1 MAPVEGFGGMAAFI
15 PSEHFELIKKCYF
28 FLVVQITKL
37 KIFGFKSFAQ
47 RTEINFPTKGL
58 TAVVGPNGCG
68 KSNIT
73 DAIRWVLGE
82 QKAASLRMS
91 KMQDVIFSGTEERA
105 AMSLAEVSIV
115 IDNSDGSLNSEYSE
129 VIVTRRVHRD
139 GSGEYLINNQ
149 ECRLRDVHALLFDSG
164 LGSSTY
170 SQMNADMI
178 KSVLSDK
185 ADDRRVLFEEAAG
198 VSKYKQQ
205 RKETRRQLER
215 VQMDM
220 ERVED
225 NLRSVRRSVRL
236 YETQAEKVN
245 EYKRLNNR
253 LRELDLSVSLDKYED
268 YKDGLATLDS
278 TSKRMNHEVESAKTK
293 ATELQAKIEE
303 KRLAISE
310 DENAFRDLERQVQAA
325 TIALN
330 DINNNIGRTRDS
342 ISSLEA
348 ASEKAQ
354 DEINRSEAKLNEIS
368 EEKARLEEEN
378 QVLQSDN
385 DVEEMNALLERE
397 QETLQVMRDKVD
409 DLRNRSRELANER
422 VQANN
427 RANSLRG
434 RFERLDA
441 ESQMLQGNVEK
452 WTNEIEGLKKQK
464 EEAEASVN
472 EIQNQVDEVNREI
485 EGLEEQKSIRE
496 ERLESMR
503 ADLADAGQK
512 LQGLKNEEAR
522 LQSRIDV
529 LQSVADEGTDATR
542 WLNENKAD
550 LIGGILS
557 ERIEAAPEY
566 AAHVESA
573 LGEILDAAIVGADG
587 SVSDIVASA
596 KNENVGKAVLALVQN
611 PAPAYDKPVDRPE
624 VVGTLSGFVKC
635 EDEKLAAWLS
645 GILSRYFIVNSLEA
659 AIALAREFHGEN
671 LNFVAPEAIVRS
683 NGLVSFG
690 AATSGAL
697 SRKNEIAEAKS
708 LLEGVSAEISQKE
721 QDFERLQ
728 EQVDEE
734 SQMLQ
739 SLVDDISGKKDSLRG
754 SDMAVSIHRNN
765 VTAYERRIQQL
776 QTDCST
782 AMGRISAAAETKNAD
797 AELAEAE
804 KCVENVENQ
813 YQTVSDQLTEH
824 ETMLREKEED
834 VRELERSTQDKNS
847 RLAQNENR
855 LRAIAD
861 QIEFLESTIRA
872 RREDIEK
879 NTVNIAKLE
888 EDSTKLADQAQEKD
902 AVLRELEQARDIARE
917 RYDVVSGDLGAWQ
930 DESNR
935 LRDEMIDRMKEL
947 NDVGRR
953 QESLQNNVDRLRER
967 ISNDWSV
974 DVDNPEGVE
983 RVEYSQPD
991 ADREIR
997 ELRGK
1002 IKELGPINVNV
1013 MDDYEGEKKRLE
1025 EVEKQFD
1032 DLDRARASLDRT
1044 ITKLDDI
1051 ARQRYLDTF
1060 ARIQKNFQ
1068 FVFSKLFLNGETKM
1082 SLVEKLDEMGKP
1094 MDILDADIEINV
1106 RPTGKKMRGIKA
1118 LSGGEH
1124 ALTATALLFA
1134 IYMEKPSP
1142 YCVLDEVDGPL
1153 DDANVGRFMALLRE
1167 FSKQTLFIVVT
1178 HNKRTMAE
1186 ADMLYG
1192 VTQEIKGISR
1202 IASVQLADATKFAI

>member
-1 MAPVEGFGGMAAFI
+1 M
-15 PSEHFELIKKCYF
+15 
-28 FLVVQITKL
+28 QITKL

-115 IDNSDGSLNSEYSE
+115 IDNSDGTLNSEYSE

-178 KSVLSDK
+178 KAVLSDK

-225 NLRSVRRSVRL
+225 NLRSVRRSVKL

-245 EYKRLNNR
+245 EFKRLSKR
-253 LRELDLSVSLDKYED
+253 LRELDLSVSIDKFDDMKE
-268 YKDGLATLDS
+268 GLTTLD
-278 TSKRMNHEVESAKTK
+278 TATRRLNHDVENSKTNATVLQTK
-293 ATELQAKIEE
+293 IDE
-303 KRLAISE
+303 KKLLIAE
-310 DENAFRDLERQVQAA
+310 DENAYRELEREVQKA
-325 TIALN
+325 TIELN
-330 DINNNIGRTRDS
+330 DLNNSMGRLRDV
-342 ISSLEA
+342 ISNLEA
-348 ASEKAQ
+348 ANEKAQ
-354 DEINRSEAKLNEIS
+354 EEINRNQGKVQELLQER
-368 EEKARLEEEN
+368 ERLEEEN
-378 QVLQSDN
+378 AVLSSDN
-385 DVEEMNALLERE
+385 DVDEMNALLERE
-397 QETLQVMRDKVD
+397 REILQVMRDKLD
-409 DLRNRSRELANER
+409 DLRSRSRELSNER
-422 VQANN
+422 LQATN
-427 RANSLRG
+427 RANSLKS

-441 ESQMLQGNVEK
+441 ESTLLQANLEK
-452 WTNEIEGLKKQK
+452 WQNEMDSVRGQK
-464 EEAEASVN
+464 ESAQTTLD
-472 EIQNQVDEVNREI
+472 EINA
-485 EGLEEQKSIRE
+485 GLESADSDLERLTEQRATRE
-496 ERLESMR
+496 ERLDGER
-503 ADLADAGQK
+503 AELLDAQK
-512 LQGLKNEEAR
+512 KFQDLKNEEAR

-529 LQSVADEGTDATR
+529 LESVANEGTDASR
-542 WLNENKAD
+542 WLMEHKAN
-550 LIGGILS
+550 LVGGLLS
-557 ERIEAAPEY
+557 ESIEAAPEY
-566 AAHVESA
+566 AAQVEAA
-573 LGEILDAAIVGADG
+573 LGDLMDAVVVSSDDAAIEAIESMKG
-587 SVSDIVASA
+587 
-596 KNENVGKAVLALVQN
+596 ENVGKAILALVGE
-611 PAPAYDKPVDRPE
+611 ASTAYAGS
-624 VVGTLSGFVKC
+624 VVGDGVVGCLNDYVKA
-635 EDEKLAAWLS
+635 EGAVSEWLKA
-645 GILSRYFIVNSLEA
+645 ILSRYYLVDSLTTA
-659 AIALAREFHGEN
+659 VRLARAMRGDD
-671 LNFVAPEAIVRS
+671 LCFVAPEAIVRTS
-683 NGLVSFG
+683 GLVSSG
-690 AATSGAL
+690 TATSGTL
-697 SRKNEIAEAKS
+697 SRKNEIAEANG
-708 LLEGVSAEISQKE
+708 LLEGVVAEAAQAEEEIS
-721 QDFERLQ
+721 R
-728 EQVDEE
+728 
-734 SQMLQ
+734 LQ
-739 SLVDDISGKKDSLRG
+739 SLVDEDAQMLSSIDDEIREKQDMKRG
-754 SDMAVSIHRNN
+754 ASAGIAIQNN
-765 VTAYERRIQQL
+765 TIAGCDRRLAQL
-776 QTDCST
+776 QTEIQN
-782 AMGRISAAAETKNAD
+782 AENKIRAAQESKN
-797 AELAEAE
+797 
-804 KCVENVENQ
+804 
-813 YQTVSDQLTEH
+813 SDQELNDALATLERTED
-824 ETMLREKEED
+824 EYARVNDELSEQDTMFREKEEE
-834 VRELERSTQDKNS
+834 VRELERSAQDKNAKLTQNTN
-847 RLAQNENR
+847 RLAS
-855 LRAIAD
+855 IAEQVD
-861 QIEFLESTIRA
+861 FLENSIRS
-872 RREDIEK
+872 RGEEIEK
-879 NTVNIAKLE
+879 NRANIDKNE
-888 EDSTKLADQAQEKD
+888 EDARGVADQVQSKD
-902 AVLRELEQARDIARE
+902 SALRELENQRDLARE
-917 RYDVVSGDLGAWQ
+917 KYELVSGDLEEWRS
-930 DESNR
+930 EVNR
-935 LRDEMIDRMKEL
+935 LRDDMIEKMKEL

-953 QESLQNNVDRLRER
+953 QEALQANIDRLTER
-967 ISNDWSV
+967 ITNEYSV
-974 DVDNPEGVE
+974 DLSNPEDVE
-983 RVEYSQPD
+983 RVEYSQPE

-1013 MDDYEGEKKRLE
+1013 MEDYEDEKKRLL
-1025 EVEKQFD
+1025 EVEAQFD

-1051 ARQRYLDTF
+1051 ARSRYLDTF

-1082 SLVEKLDEMGKP
+1082 SLVEKVDEMGKP

>member
-1 MAPVEGFGGMAAFI
+1 MSVLTIFKTEIIFI
-15 PSEHFELIKKCYF
+15 FRIE
-28 FLVVQITKL
+28 VQITKL

-115 IDNSDGSLNSEYSE
+115 IDNSDGTLNSEYSE

-178 KSVLSDK
+178 KAVLSDK

-225 NLRSVRRSVRL
+225 NLRSVRRSVKL

-245 EYKRLNNR
+245 EFKRLSKR
-253 LRELDLSVSLDKYED
+253 LRELDLSVSIDKYED
-268 YKDGLATLDS
+268 MKEGLTTLD
-278 TSKRMNHEVESAKTK
+278 TATRRLNHDVENSKTNATVLQTK
-293 ATELQAKIEE
+293 IDE
-303 KRLAISE
+303 KKLLIAE
-310 DENAFRDLERQVQAA
+310 DENAYRELEREVQKA
-325 TIALN
+325 TIELN
-330 DINNNIGRTRDS
+330 DLNNSMGRLRDV
-342 ISSLEA
+342 ISNLEA
-348 ASEKAQ
+348 ANEKAQ
-354 DEINRSEAKLNEIS
+354 EEIDRNQAKVQELLQER
-368 EEKARLEEEN
+368 ERLEEEN
-378 QVLQSDN
+378 AVLSSDN
-385 DVEEMNALLERE
+385 DVDEMNALLERE
-397 QETLQVMRDKVD
+397 REILQVMRDKLD
-409 DLRNRSRELANER
+409 DLRSRSRDLSNER
-422 VQANN
+422 LQATN
-427 RANSLRG
+427 RANSLKS
-434 RFERLDA
+434 RFERMDA
-441 ESQMLQGNVEK
+441 ESSLLQANLEK
-452 WTNEIEGLKKQK
+452 WQNEMDSVRGQK
-464 EEAEASVN
+464 ESAETTLA
-472 EIQNQVDEVNREI
+472 EINA
-485 EGLEEQKSIRE
+485 GLEQADADLERLTEQRSTRE
-496 ERLESMR
+496 ERLDGER
-503 ADLADAGQK
+503 AELLDAQKK
-512 LQGLKNEEAR
+512 LQDLKNEEAR

-529 LQSVADEGTDATR
+529 LESVANEGTDASR
-542 WLNENKAD
+542 WLMEHKAN
-550 LIGGILS
+550 LVGGLLAES
-557 ERIEAAPEY
+557 IEAAPEY
-566 AAHVESA
+566 AAQVEAA
-573 LGEILDAAIVGADG
+573 LGDLMDAVVVASDDAAVEAVNAMKG
-587 SVSDIVASA
+587 
-596 KNENVGKAVLALVQN
+596 ENVGKAILALVGETT
-611 PAPAYDKPVDRPE
+611 PAYAGSVMGE
-624 VVGTLSGFVKC
+624 GVVGCLNDYVKA
-635 EDEKLAAWLS
+635 EGAAAGWLKS
-645 GILSRYFIVNSLEA
+645 LLSRYYLVDSLSTA
-659 AIALAREFHGEN
+659 VRLARGMRDED
-671 LNFVAPEAIVRS
+671 LCFVAPDAIVRTS
-683 NGLVSFG
+683 GLISSG
-690 AATSGAL
+690 TATSGTL
-697 SRKNEIAEAKS
+697 SRKNEIAEAKG
-708 LLEGVSAEISQKE
+708 LLDGVVNEVNQAE
-721 QDFERLQ
+721 
-728 EQVDEE
+728 EE
-734 SQMLQ
+734 IARLQ
-739 SLVDDISGKKDSLRG
+739 SLVDEDAQMLSSIDDEIREKQDMKRGAGAGIS
-754 SDMAVSIHRNN
+754 IQNN
-765 VTAYERRIQQL
+765 IVAGCDRRLSQL
-776 QTDCST
+776 Q
-782 AMGRISAAAETKNAD
+782 GEVQNAENKIR
-797 AELAEAE
+797 LAQES
-804 KCVENVENQ
+804 KS
-813 YQTVSDQLTEH
+813 SDQELNEALATLERTED
-824 ETMLREKEED
+824 EYARVNDELSEQDTMFREKEEE
-834 VRELERSTQDKNS
+834 VRELERSAQDKNAKLTQNTN
-847 RLAQNENR
+847 RLAS
-855 LRAIAD
+855 IAEQVD
-861 QIEFLESTIRA
+861 FLENSVRS
-872 RREDIEK
+872 RGEEIEK
-879 NTVNIAKLE
+879 NRATIEKNE
-888 EDSTKLADQAQEKD
+888 EDAKGVADQVQSKD
-902 AVLRELEQARDIARE
+902 SALRELENQRDLARE
-917 RYDVVSGDLGAWQ
+917 KYELVSGDLEEWRS
-930 DESNR
+930 EVNR
-935 LRDEMIDRMKEL
+935 LRDDMIEKMKEL

-953 QESLQNNVDRLRER
+953 QEALQANIDRLTER
-967 ISNDWSV
+967 ITNEYSV
-974 DVDNPEGVE
+974 DLSNPEDVE
-983 RVEYSQPD
+983 RVEYSQPE

-1013 MDDYEGEKKRLE
+1013 MEDYEDEKKRLL
-1025 EVEKQFD
+1025 EVEAQFD

-1051 ARQRYLDTF
+1051 ARSRYLDTF

-1082 SLVEKLDEMGKP
+1082 SLVEKVDEMGKP

>member
-1 MAPVEGFGGMAAFI
+1 M
-15 PSEHFELIKKCYF
+15 
-28 FLVVQITKL
+28 QITKL

-47 RTEINFPTKGL
+47 RTEVNFPTKGL

-82 QKAASLRMS
+82 QKAAALRMG

-115 IDNSDGSLNSEYSE
+115 IDNSDGTLNSEYSE

-178 KSVLSDK
+178 KAVLSDK

-225 NLRSVRRSVRL
+225 NLRSVRRSVRQ

-245 EYKRLNNR
+245 EFKRLSKR
-253 LRELDLSVSLDKYED
+253 LRELDLSVSIDKYED
-268 YKDGLATLDS
+268 MKEGLSTLD
-278 TSKRMNHEVESAKTK
+278 TTTKRMNHEVESSKTN
-293 ATELQAKIEE
+293 ATVLQAKIDE
-303 KRLAISE
+303 KKLLIAE
-310 DENAFRDLERQVQAA
+310 DETAYRDLERDVQKA
-325 TIALN
+325 TIELN
-330 DINNNIGRTRDS
+330 DLNNNLGRIRDV

-348 ASEKAQ
+348 ANERAQ
-354 DEINRSEAKLNEIS
+354 EEIS
-368 EEKARLEEEN
+368 RNQSKVEELTVERGRLEEEN
-378 QVLQSDN
+378 AALGSDN
-385 DVEEMNALLERE
+385 EMDELNALLERE
-397 QETLQVMRDKVD
+397 RETLQVMRDKLD
-409 DLRNRSRELANER
+409 DLRQQSRDLSNQR
-422 VQANN
+422 LQATNK
-427 RANSLRG
+427 ANSLKS
-434 RFERLDA
+434 RFERMDA
-441 ESQMLQGNVEK
+441 EAVLLQGNLVRWRGELETLNSQK
-452 WTNEIEGLKKQK
+452 NSALDIVRDIQENMDKADEDIERLT
-464 EEAEASVN
+464 
-472 EIQNQVDEVNREI
+472 
-485 EGLEEQKSIRE
+485 EQKSTRE
-496 ERLESMR
+496 ERLESGK
-503 ADLADAGQK
+503 ADLQEAQKK
-512 LQGLKNEEAR
+512 LQSLRNEEAR

-529 LQSVADEGTDATR
+529 LQSVANEGTDASR
-542 WLNENKAD
+542 WLMENKAD
-550 LIGGILS
+550 VVGGLLS

-566 AAHVESA
+566 ASQVEAA
-573 LGEILDAAIVGADG
+573 LGDLMDAV
-587 SVSDIVASA
+587 VVANDSA
-596 KNENVGKAVLALVQN
+596 VVDVVHSMKGYNVGKALLALASDS
-611 PAPAYDKPVDRPE
+611 APAYE
-624 VVGTLSGFVKC
+624 GSISGEGIVGCLNNFVKADA
-635 EDEKLAAWLS
+635 EIGPWLS
-645 GILSRYFIVNSLEA
+645 GILSRYFVVDSLQT
-659 AIALAREFHGEN
+659 ALNFAKAMRNED
-671 LNFVAPEAIVRS
+671 LCFVAPDAIVRTS
-683 NGLVSFG
+683 GLVSSG

-697 SRKNEIAEAKS
+697 SRKNEIAEALE
-708 LLEGVSAEISQKE
+708 LLENAQGEASQME
-721 QDFERLQ
+721 DEVTRIQ
-728 EQVDEE
+728 ELVDED
-734 SQMLQ
+734 SQMLS
-739 SLVDDISGKKDSLRG
+739 SLADEIREKQDMKRG
-754 SDMAVSIHRNN
+754 GAAGLSIQNN
-765 VTAYERRIQQL
+765 TVQNCDRRIAQL
-776 QTDCST
+776 ENDIRNAEAKIQ
-782 AMGRISAAAETKNAD
+782 AAEESKNSD
-797 AELAEAE
+797 AELQEASATVERVEAE
-804 KCVENVENQ
+804 YSRVNDE
-813 YQTVSDQLTEH
+813 LTEQD
-824 ETMLREKEED
+824 TMYREKEED
-834 VRELERSTQDKNS
+834 VRELERSANDKNA

-855 LRAIAD
+855 LKSIAD
-861 QIEFLESTIRA
+861 QIGYLENSIRNRSDEMEKNSIA
-872 RREDIEK
+872 IEK
-879 NTVNIAKLE
+879 NNVDSQELE
-888 EDSTKLADQAQEKD
+888 VQIQSKDSA
-902 AVLRELEQARDIARE
+902 LRELEAQRDLAKE
-917 RYDVVSGDLGAWQ
+917 KFDLVSGDLEEWRS
-930 DESNR
+930 EVNR
-935 LRDEMIDRMKEL
+935 LRDDMIEKMKEL

-953 QESLQNNVDRLRER
+953 QEALQANLDRLVER
-967 ISNDWSV
+967 VTNEYSFDLSNPD
-974 DVDNPEGVE
+974 DFE
-983 RVEYSQPD
+983 RVEYCQPE
-991 ADREIR
+991 ADREVR

-1013 MDDYEGEKKRLE
+1013 MEDYEDEKKRLE

-1051 ARQRYLDTF
+1051 ARKRYLDTF

-1082 SLVEKLDEMGKP
+1082 SLVEKVDEMGKP

>member
-1 MAPVEGFGGMAAFI
+1 MP
-15 PSEHFELIKKCYF
+15 
-28 FLVVQITKL
+28 FLVFFTRFCHFALKIIFIFRIEVQITKL

-115 IDNSDGSLNSEYSE
+115 IDNSDGTLNSEYSE

-178 KSVLSDK
+178 KAVLSDK

-225 NLRSVRRSVRL
+225 NLRSVRRSVKL

-245 EYKRLNNR
+245 EFKRLSKR
-253 LRELDLSVSLDKYED
+253 LRELDLSVSIDKFDDMKE
-268 YKDGLATLDS
+268 GLTTLD
-278 TSKRMNHEVESAKTK
+278 TATRRLNHDVENSKTNATVLQTK
-293 ATELQAKIEE
+293 IDE
-303 KRLAISE
+303 KKLLIAE
-310 DENAFRDLERQVQAA
+310 DENAYRELEREVQKA
-325 TIALN
+325 TIELN
-330 DINNNIGRTRDS
+330 DLNNSMGRLRDV
-342 ISSLEA
+342 ISNLEA
-348 ASEKAQ
+348 ANEKAQ
-354 DEINRSEAKLNEIS
+354 EEINRNQGKVQELLQERD
-368 EEKARLEEEN
+368 RLEEEN
-378 QVLQSDN
+378 AVLSSDN
-385 DVEEMNALLERE
+385 DVDEMNALLERE
-397 QETLQVMRDKVD
+397 REILQVMRDKLD
-409 DLRNRSRELANER
+409 DLRSKSRELSNER
-422 VQANN
+422 LQATN
-427 RANSLRG
+427 RANSLKS
-434 RFERLDA
+434 RFERMDA
-441 ESQMLQGNVEK
+441 ESTLLQANLEK
-452 WTNEIEGLKKQK
+452 WQNEMEAVRGQK
-464 EEAEASVN
+464 ESAQTTLD
-472 EIQNQVDEVNREI
+472 EINA
-485 EGLEEQKSIRE
+485 GLESADSDLERLTEQRATRE
-496 ERLESMR
+496 ERLDGER
-503 ADLADAGQK
+503 AELLDAQK
-512 LQGLKNEEAR
+512 KFQDLKNEEAR

-529 LQSVADEGTDATR
+529 LESVANEGTDASR
-542 WLNENKAD
+542 WLMEHKAN
-550 LIGGILS
+550 LVGGLLS
-557 ERIEAAPEY
+557 ESIEAAPEY
-566 AAHVESA
+566 AAQVEAA
-573 LGEILDAAIVGADG
+573 LGDLMDAVVVSSDDAAIEAIESMKG
-587 SVSDIVASA
+587 
-596 KNENVGKAVLALVQN
+596 ENVGKAILALVGE
-611 PAPAYDKPVDRPE
+611 ASTAYAGS
-624 VVGTLSGFVKC
+624 VVGDGVVGCLNGYVKA
-635 EDEKLAAWLS
+635 EGAVSEWLKA
-645 GILSRYFIVNSLEA
+645 ILSRYYLVDSLTTA
-659 AIALAREFHGEN
+659 VRLARAMRGDD
-671 LNFVAPEAIVRS
+671 LCFVAPEAIVRTS
-683 NGLVSFG
+683 GLVSSG
-690 AATSGAL
+690 TATSGTL
-697 SRKNEIAEAKS
+697 SRKNEIAEANG
-708 LLEGVSAEISQKE
+708 LLEGVVAEAAQAEEEIS
-721 QDFERLQ
+721 R
-728 EQVDEE
+728 
-734 SQMLQ
+734 LQ
-739 SLVDDISGKKDSLRG
+739 SLVDEDAQMLSSIDDEIREKQDMKRG
-754 SDMAVSIHRNN
+754 ASAGIAIQNN
-765 VTAYERRIQQL
+765 TIAGCDRRLTQL
-776 QTDCST
+776 Q
-782 AMGRISAAAETKNAD
+782 AEVQNAENKIRAAQESKN
-797 AELAEAE
+797 
-804 KCVENVENQ
+804 
-813 YQTVSDQLTEH
+813 SDQELNDALATLERTED
-824 ETMLREKEED
+824 EYARVNDELSEQDTMFREKEEE
-834 VRELERSTQDKNS
+834 VRELERSAQDKNAKLTQNTN
-847 RLAQNENR
+847 RLAS
-855 LRAIAD
+855 IAEQVD
-861 QIEFLESTIRA
+861 FLENSIRS
-872 RREDIEK
+872 RGEEIEK
-879 NTVNIAKLE
+879 NRANIDKNE
-888 EDSTKLADQAQEKD
+888 EDAKGVADQVQSKD
-902 AVLRELEQARDIARE
+902 SALRELENQRDLARE
-917 RYDVVSGDLGAWQ
+917 KYELVSGDLEEWRS
-930 DESNR
+930 EVNR
-935 LRDEMIDRMKEL
+935 LRDDMIEKMKEL

-953 QESLQNNVDRLRER
+953 QEALQANIDRLTER
-967 ISNDWSV
+967 ITNEYSV
-974 DVDNPEGVE
+974 DLANPEDVE
-983 RVEYSQPD
+983 RVEYTQPE

-1013 MDDYEGEKKRLE
+1013 MEDYEDEKKRLL
-1025 EVEKQFD
+1025 EVEAQFD

-1051 ARQRYLDTF
+1051 ARSRYLDTF

-1082 SLVEKLDEMGKP
+1082 SLVEKVDEMGKP

>member
-1 MAPVEGFGGMAAFI
+1 M
-15 PSEHFELIKKCYF
+15 
-28 FLVVQITKL
+28 
-37 KIFGFKSFAQ
+37 
-47 RTEINFPTKGL
+47 NFPTKGL

-82 QKAASLRMS
+82 QKAAALRMG

-115 IDNSDGSLNSEYSE
+115 IDNSDGTLNSEYSE

-178 KSVLSDK
+178 KAVLSDK

-220 ERVED
+220 DRVED
-225 NLRSVRRSVRL
+225 NLRSVRKSVRL

-245 EYKRLNNR
+245 EFKRLSKR
-253 LRELDLSVSLDKYED
+253 LRELDLSVGIDKYDDMKE
-268 YKDGLATLDS
+268 GLSTLDS
-278 TSKRMNHEVESAKTK
+278 TTKRMNHEVESAKTN
-293 ATELQAKIEE
+293 ATVLQTKIDE
-303 KRLAISE
+303 KKLLISE
-310 DENAFRDLERQVQAA
+310 DETAYRDLEREVQKA
-325 TIALN
+325 TIELN
-330 DINNNIGRTRDS
+330 DLNNNFGRIRDA
-342 ISSLEA
+342 ISNLEA
-348 ASEKAQ
+348 ANERAQ
-354 DEINRSEAKLNEIS
+354 EEINRNQGKV
-368 EEKARLEEEN
+368 EELTAERGRIEEEN
-378 QVLQSDN
+378 AALGSDS
-385 DVEEMNALLERE
+385 EMDELNALLERE
-397 QETLQVMRDKVD
+397 RETLQVMRDKLD
-409 DLRNRSRELANER
+409 DLRQQSSDLSNQR

-427 RANSLRG
+427 SVNALKNRFERMDAESNMLQGNLVRWRSELENLNTQKNSAMDIVRDIQENMDKADADIERLTEQKSTRE
-434 RFERLDA
+434 ERLDA
-441 ESQMLQGNVEK
+441 GK
-452 WTNEIEGLKKQK
+452 
-464 EEAEASVN
+464 
-472 EIQNQVDEVNREI
+472 
-485 EGLEEQKSIRE
+485 
-496 ERLESMR
+496 
-503 ADLADAGQK
+503 ADLLDAQKK
-512 LQGLKNEEAR
+512 LQALRNEEAR

-529 LQSVADEGTDATR
+529 LQSVANEGTDASR
-542 WLNENKAD
+542 WLMENKAD
-550 LIGGILS
+550 VVGGLLS
-557 ERIEAAPEY
+557 ERIEAVPEY
-566 AAHVESA
+566 ASQVEAA
-573 LGEILDAAIVGADG
+573 LGDLMDAVVVSND
-587 SVSDIVASA
+587 SVVVDVINTM
-596 KNENVGKAVLALVQN
+596 KGYNVGKALLALASDS
-611 PAPAYDKPVDRPE
+611 APAYT
-624 VVGTLSGFVKC
+624 GTISGEGVLGCLNDFVKADS
-635 EDEKLAAWLS
+635 EIAPWLS
-645 GILSRYFIVNSLEA
+645 GILSRYFVVDSLQT
-659 AIALAREFHGEN
+659 ALNFARSMRDDD
-671 LNFVAPEAIVRS
+671 LCFVAPDAIVRTS
-683 NGLVSFG
+683 GLVSSG

-697 SRKNEIAEAKS
+697 SRKNEIADATELLENAQSEAS
-708 LLEGVSAEISQKE
+708 LLEDEVARI
-721 QDFERLQ
+721 Q
-728 EQVDEE
+728 ELVDED
-734 SQMLQ
+734 SQILA
-739 SLVDDISGKKDSLRG
+739 SLADEIREKQDMKRG
-754 SDMAVSIHRNN
+754 GSAGLSIQNN
-765 VTAYERRIQQL
+765 TIQTCDRRIGQL
-776 QTDCST
+776 ETDI
-782 AMGRISAAAETKNAD
+782 RNAETKIQAAEESKNSD
-797 AELAEAE
+797 AELQDAVAA
-804 KCVENVENQ
+804 VERVESEYSRVN
-813 YQTVSDQLTEH
+813 DELTEQN
-824 ETMLREKEED
+824 TIYREKEED
-834 VRELERSTQDKNS
+834 VRELERSANDKNARLSQNES
-847 RLAQNENR
+847 RLKS
-855 LRAIAD
+855 IAD
-861 QIEFLESTIRA
+861 QIGYLENSIHSRN
-872 RREDIEK
+872 EEIEK
-879 NTVNIAKLE
+879 NLVAIDKNNE
-888 EDSTKLADQAQEKD
+888 ECLGIEGQIQSKDSS
-902 AVLRELEQARDIARE
+902 LRELEGQRDLAKE
-917 RYDVVSGDLGAWQ
+917 KYELVSGDLDEWQ
-930 DESNR
+930 SEVNR
-935 LRDEMIDRMKEL
+935 LRDDMIEKMREL

-953 QESLQNNVDRLRER
+953 QEALQANLDRLVER
-967 ISNDWSV
+967 ITNEYSFDLSNPSD
-974 DVDNPEGVE
+974 DFE
-983 RVEYSQPD
+983 RVEYSQPE

-1013 MDDYEGEKKRLE
+1013 MEDYEDEKKRLE

-1051 ARQRYLDTF
+1051 ARKRYLDTF

-1082 SLVEKLDEMGKP
+1082 SLVEKVDEMGKP

>member
-1 MAPVEGFGGMAAFI
+1 M
-15 PSEHFELIKKCYF
+15 
-28 FLVVQITKL
+28 QITKL

-115 IDNSDGSLNSEYSE
+115 IDNSDGTLNSEYSE

-178 KSVLSDK
+178 KAVLSDK

-225 NLRSVRRSVRL
+225 NLRSVKL

-245 EYKRLNNR
+245 EFKRLSKR
-253 LRELDLSVSLDKYED
+253 LRELDLSVSIDKFED
-268 YKDGLATLDS
+268 MKEGLATLD
-278 TSKRMNHEVESAKTK
+278 TATRRLNHDVENSKTN
-293 ATELQAKIEE
+293 ATVLQAKIDE
-303 KRLAISE
+303 KKLLIAE
-310 DENAFRDLERQVQAA
+310 DENAYRDLEREVQKA
-325 TIALN
+325 TIELN
-330 DINNNIGRTRDS
+330 DLNNSMGRIRDV
-342 ISSLEA
+342 ISNLEA
-348 ASEKAQ
+348 ANEKSQEEIDRNTGKVQELLSE
-354 DEINRSEAKLNEIS
+354 R
-368 EEKARLEEEN
+368 ARLEEEN
-378 QVLQSDN
+378 AVLSSDS
-385 DVEEMNALLERE
+385 DVDEMNALLERE
-397 QETLQVMRDKVD
+397 REILQVMRDKVD
-409 DLRNRSRELANER
+409 DLRTQSRELANER
-422 VQANN
+422 LQKTNQV
-427 RANSLRG
+427 NSLKS
-434 RFERLDA
+434 RFERMDA
-441 ESQMLQGNVEK
+441 ESGLLQANLAK
-452 WTNEIEGLKKQK
+452 WHSEMEQVQSQK
-464 EEAEASVN
+464 ASAESALADIN
-472 EIQNQVDEVNREI
+472 A
-485 EGLEEQKSIRE
+485 GLEAADADL
-496 ERLESMR
+496 ERLKE
-503 ADLADAGQK
+503 
-512 LQGLKNEEAR
+512 LKNEVAR
-522 LQSRIDV
+522 LTSRIDV
-529 LQSVADEGTDATR
+529 LQSVANEGTDASR
-542 WLNENKAD
+542 WLMEHKAD
-550 LIGGILS
+550 LVGGLLS

-566 AAHVESA
+566 AAQVEAA
-573 LGEILDAAIVGADG
+573 LGDLMDAVVVASDDAAIAAVDAMKG
-587 SVSDIVASA
+587 
-596 KNENVGKAVLALVQN
+596 ENVGKAVLALVGAGAE
-611 PAPAYDKPVDRPE
+611 PYS
-624 VVGTLSGFVKC
+624 GTLQGDGVTGCLKDYVTA
-635 EDEKLAAWLS
+635 DEQIAGWLKAL
-645 GILSRYFIVNSLEA
+645 LSRYFVVDSLSTA
-659 AIALAREFHGEN
+659 VRLARAMRGED
-671 LNFVAPEAIVRS
+671 LCFVAPEGIVRTS
-683 NGLVSFG
+683 GLMSSG
-690 AATSGAL
+690 TATSGTL
-697 SRKNEIAEAKS
+697 SRKNEIAEANS
-708 LLEGVSAEISQKE
+708 LLEGVNLEVAQAEEEIG
-721 QDFERLQ
+721 RLQ
-728 EQVDEE
+728 DLVDEDT
-734 SQMLQ
+734 QMLA
-739 SLVDDISGKKDSLRG
+739 SLVDEIREKEDMKRGGNAGIS
-754 SDMAVSIHRNN
+754 IQNN
-765 VTAYERRIQQL
+765 IIAGCDRRLAQL
-776 QTDCST
+776 QGEMQNAESK
-782 AMGRISAAAETKNAD
+782 IQAAEASKN
-797 AELAEAE
+797 
-804 KCVENVENQ
+804 
-813 YQTVSDQLTEH
+813 SDQELMDAQASLEKI
-824 ETMLREKEED
+824 EEEYSRVNDELSEQDTMFREKEED
-834 VRELERSTQDKNS
+834 VRELERSAQDKTAK
-847 RLAQNENR
+847 LTQNTNR
-855 LRAIAD
+855 LNYIAE
-861 QIEFLESTIRA
+861 QVEFLENAIQGRKA
-872 RREDIEK
+872 EIDK
-879 NTVNIAKLE
+879 NQTAIQKNE
-888 EDSTKLADQAQEKD
+888 EDGKGVADQVQSKD
-902 AVLRELEQARDIARE
+902 SALRELENQRDLARE
-917 RYDVVSGDLGAWQ
+917 KYELVSGDLEEWRS
-930 DESNR
+930 EVNR
-935 LRDEMIDRMKEL
+935 LRDDMIEKMKEL

-953 QESLQNNVDRLRER
+953 QEALQANLDRLTER
-967 ISNDWSV
+967 ITNEYSV
-974 DVDNPEGVE
+974 DLANPEDVE
-983 RVEYSQPD
+983 RVEYSQPE

-1013 MDDYEGEKKRLE
+1013 MEDYEDEKKRLL
-1025 EVEKQFD
+1025 EVEAQFD

-1051 ARQRYLDTF
+1051 ARSRYLDTF

-1082 SLVEKLDEMGKP
+1082 SLVEKVDEMGKP

>member
-1 MAPVEGFGGMAAFI
+1 M
-15 PSEHFELIKKCYF
+15 
-28 FLVVQITKL
+28 QITKL

-47 RTEINFPTKGL
+47 RTEVNFPTKGL

-82 QKAASLRMS
+82 QKAAALRMG

-115 IDNSDGSLNSEYSE
+115 IDNSDGTLNSEYSE

-178 KSVLSDK
+178 KAVLSDK

-225 NLRSVRRSVRL
+225 NLRSVRRSVRM

-245 EYKRLNNR
+245 EYKRLSKR
-253 LRELDLSVSLDKYED
+253 LRELDLSVSIDKFED
-268 YKDGLATLDS
+268 MKEGLSTLDT
-278 TSKRMNHEVESAKTK
+278 TSKRMNHEVESSKTN
-293 ATELQAKIEE
+293 ATVLQAKIDE
-303 KRLAISE
+303 KKLLIAE
-310 DENAFRDLERQVQAA
+310 DETAYRDLERDVQKA
-325 TIALN
+325 TIELN
-330 DINNNIGRTRDS
+330 DLNNNMGRIRDA
-342 ISSLEA
+342 ISNLEA
-348 ASEKAQ
+348 ANERAQ
-354 DEINRSEAKLNEIS
+354 EEINRNQSKV
-368 EEKARLEEEN
+368 EELTVERNRLEEEN
-378 QVLQSDN
+378 AALGSDN
-385 DVEEMNALLERE
+385 EMDELNALLERE
-397 QETLQVMRDKVD
+397 RETLQVMRDKLD
-409 DLRNRSRELANER
+409 DLRQQSRDLSNQR
-422 VQANN
+422 LQATNK
-427 RANSLRG
+427 ANSLKSRFERMDAEAVLLQGNLVRWRG
-434 RFERLDA
+434 ELENLNAQKNSALDIIRDIQENMDKADEEIDRLTEQKSTREERLDA
-441 ESQMLQGNVEK
+441 GK
-452 WTNEIEGLKKQK
+452 
-464 EEAEASVN
+464 
-472 EIQNQVDEVNREI
+472 
-485 EGLEEQKSIRE
+485 
-496 ERLESMR
+496 
-503 ADLADAGQK
+503 ADLQDVQKK
-512 LQGLKNEEAR
+512 LQNLRNEEAR

-529 LQSVADEGTDATR
+529 LQSVANEGTDASR
-542 WLNENKAD
+542 WLMENKAD
-550 LIGGILS
+550 VVGGLLS
-557 ERIEAAPEY
+557 ERIEAVPEY
-566 AAHVESA
+566 ASQVEAA
-573 LGEILDAAIVGADG
+573 LGDLMDAV
-587 SVSDIVASA
+587 VVANDSA
-596 KNENVGKAVLALVQN
+596 VVDVINSMKGYNVGKALLALAN
-611 PAPAYDKPVDRPE
+611 DSAPAYTGTISGE
-624 VVGTLSGFVKC
+624 GVVGCLNDFVKADA
-635 EDEKLAAWLS
+635 EISSWLS
-645 GILSRYFIVNSLEA
+645 GILSRYFVVDSLQT
-659 AIALAREFHGEN
+659 ALAFARSMRDED
-671 LNFVAPEAIVRS
+671 LCFVAPDAIVRTS
-683 NGLVSFG
+683 GLVSSG

-697 SRKNEIAEAKS
+697 SRKNEIAEATE
-708 LLEGVSAEISQKE
+708 LLENAQAEASQME
-721 QDFERLQ
+721 DELARIQ
-728 EQVDEE
+728 ELVDED
-734 SQMLQ
+734 SQMLS
-739 SLVDDISGKKDSLRG
+739 SLADEIREKQDMKRG
-754 SDMAVSIHRNN
+754 GSAGLSIQNN
-765 VTAYERRIQQL
+765 TVQNCERRIAQL
-776 QTDCST
+776 ENDI
-782 AMGRISAAAETKNAD
+782 RNAETKIQAAEESKNSD
-797 AELAEAE
+797 AELQEASAA
-804 KCVENVENQ
+804 VERVEIEYSRVN
-813 YQTVSDQLTEH
+813 DELTEQD
-824 ETMLREKEED
+824 TMYREKEED
-834 VRELERSTQDKNS
+834 VRELERSANDKNA

-855 LRAIAD
+855 LKSIAD
-861 QIEFLESTIRA
+861 QIGYLENSIRNRNEEMEKNTIS
-872 RREDIEK
+872 IEK
-879 NTVNIAKLE
+879 NSDEGRGIEEQIQSKDSSLRDLEGQRDLAK
-888 EDSTKLADQAQEKD
+888 EKY
-902 AVLRELEQARDIARE
+902 EL
-917 RYDVVSGDLGAWQ
+917 VSGDLEDWRN
-930 DESNR
+930 EVNR
-935 LRDEMIDRMKEL
+935 LRDDMIEKMKEL

-953 QESLQNNVDRLRER
+953 QEALQANLDRLVER
-967 ISNDWSV
+967 ITNEFSFDLS
-974 DVDNPEGVE
+974 NPEDFE
-983 RVEYSQPD
+983 RVEYSQPE

-1013 MDDYEGEKKRLE
+1013 MEDYEDEKKRLE

-1051 ARQRYLDTF
+1051 ARKRYLDTF

-1082 SLVEKLDEMGKP
+1082 SLVEKVDEMGKP

>member
-1 MAPVEGFGGMAAFI
+1 MSVLTIFKTEIIFI
-15 PSEHFELIKKCYF
+15 FRIE
-28 FLVVQITKL
+28 VQITKL

-115 IDNSDGSLNSEYSE
+115 IDNSDGTLYSEYSD

-178 KSVLSDK
+178 KAVLSDK

-225 NLRSVRRSVRL
+225 NLRSVRRSVKL

-245 EYKRLNNR
+245 EFKRLSKR
-253 LRELDLSVSLDKYED
+253 LRELDLSVSIDKFDDMKE
-268 YKDGLATLDS
+268 GLTTLD
-278 TSKRMNHEVESAKTK
+278 TATRRLNHDVENSKTNATVLQTK
-293 ATELQAKIEE
+293 IDE
-303 KRLAISE
+303 KKLLIAE
-310 DENAFRDLERQVQAA
+310 DENAYRELEREVQKA
-325 TIALN
+325 TIELN
-330 DINNNIGRTRDS
+330 DLNNSMGRLRDV
-342 ISSLEA
+342 ISNLEA
-348 ASEKAQ
+348 ANEKAQ
-354 DEINRSEAKLNEIS
+354 EEIDRNQAKVQELLRER
-368 EEKARLEEEN
+368 ERLEEEN
-378 QVLQSDN
+378 AVLSSDN
-385 DVEEMNALLERE
+385 DVDEMNALLERE
-397 QETLQVMRDKVD
+397 REILQVMRDKLD
-409 DLRNRSRELANER
+409 DLRSRSRELSNER
-422 VQANN
+422 LQATN
-427 RANSLRG
+427 RANSLKS
-434 RFERLDA
+434 RFERMDA
-441 ESQMLQGNVEK
+441 ESSLLQANLEK
-452 WTNEIEGLKKQK
+452 WQNEMDSVRGQK
-464 EEAEASVN
+464 ESAETTLA
-472 EIQNQVDEVNREI
+472 EINA
-485 EGLEEQKSIRE
+485 GLEQADADLERLTEQRSTRE
-496 ERLESMR
+496 ERLDGER
-503 ADLADAGQK
+503 AELLDAQKK
-512 LQGLKNEEAR
+512 LQDLKNEEAR

-529 LQSVADEGTDATR
+529 LESVANEGTDASR
-542 WLNENKAD
+542 WLMEHKAN
-550 LIGGILS
+550 LVGGLLAES
-557 ERIEAAPEY
+557 IEAAPEY
-566 AAHVESA
+566 AAQVEAA
-573 LGEILDAAIVGADG
+573 LGDLMDAVVVASDDAAVEAVNAMKG
-587 SVSDIVASA
+587 
-596 KNENVGKAVLALVQN
+596 ENVGKAILALVGETT
-611 PAPAYDKPVDRPE
+611 PAYAGSVMGE
-624 VVGTLSGFVKC
+624 GVVGCLNDYVKA
-635 EDEKLAAWLS
+635 EGAAAGWLKS
-645 GILSRYFIVNSLEA
+645 LLSRYYLVDSLSTA
-659 AIALAREFHGEN
+659 VRLARGMRDED
-671 LNFVAPEAIVRS
+671 LCFVAPDAIVRTS
-683 NGLVSFG
+683 GLISSG
-690 AATSGAL
+690 TATSGTL
-697 SRKNEIAEAKS
+697 SRKNEIAEAKG
-708 LLEGVSAEISQKE
+708 LLEGVVNEVNQAE
-721 QDFERLQ
+721 
-728 EQVDEE
+728 EE
-734 SQMLQ
+734 IARLQ
-739 SLVDDISGKKDSLRG
+739 SLVDEDAQMLSSIDDEIREKQDMKRGAGAGIS
-754 SDMAVSIHRNN
+754 IQNN
-765 VTAYERRIQQL
+765 IVAGCDRRLSQL
-776 QTDCST
+776 Q
-782 AMGRISAAAETKNAD
+782 GEVQNAENKIRLAQESKN
-797 AELAEAE
+797 
-804 KCVENVENQ
+804 
-813 YQTVSDQLTEH
+813 SDQELNEALATLERTED
-824 ETMLREKEED
+824 EYARVNDELSEQDTMFREKEEE
-834 VRELERSTQDKNS
+834 VRELERSAQDKNAKLTQNTN
-847 RLAQNENR
+847 RLAS
-855 LRAIAD
+855 IAEQVD
-861 QIEFLESTIRA
+861 FLENSVRS
-872 RREDIEK
+872 RGEEIEK
-879 NTVNIAKLE
+879 NRATIEKNE
-888 EDSTKLADQAQEKD
+888 EDAKGVADQVQSKD
-902 AVLRELEQARDIARE
+902 SALRELENQRDLARE
-917 RYDVVSGDLGAWQ
+917 KYELVSGDLEEWRS
-930 DESNR
+930 EVNR
-935 LRDEMIDRMKEL
+935 LRDDMIEKMKEL

-953 QESLQNNVDRLRER
+953 QEALQANIDRLTER
-967 ISNDWSV
+967 ITNEYSV
-974 DVDNPEGVE
+974 DLSNPEDVE
-983 RVEYSQPD
+983 RVEYSQPE

-1013 MDDYEGEKKRLE
+1013 MEDYEDEKKRLL
-1025 EVEKQFD
+1025 EVEAQFD

-1051 ARQRYLDTF
+1051 ARSRYLDTF

-1082 SLVEKLDEMGKP
+1082 SLVEKVDEMGKP

-1178 HNKRTMAE
+1178 HNNRTMAD

>member
-1 MAPVEGFGGMAAFI
+1 MGKKLRFFVFLACFGHLYREIIFI
-15 PSEHFELIKKCYF
+15 FRFE
-28 FLVVQITKL
+28 VQITKL

-115 IDNSDGSLNSEYSE
+115 IDNSDGTLNSEYSE

-178 KSVLSDK
+178 KAVLSDK

-225 NLRSVRRSVRL
+225 NLRSVRRSVKL

-245 EYKRLNNR
+245 EFKRLSKR
-253 LRELDLSVSLDKYED
+253 LRELDLSVSIDKFED
-268 YKDGLATLDS
+268 MKEGLTTLD
-278 TSKRMNHEVESAKTK
+278 TATRRLNHDVENSKTNATVLQTK
-293 ATELQAKIEE
+293 IDE
-303 KRLAISE
+303 KKLLIAE
-310 DENAFRDLERQVQAA
+310 DENAYRDLEREVQKA
-325 TIALN
+325 TIELN
-330 DINNNIGRTRDS
+330 DLNNSMGRLRDV
-342 ISSLEA
+342 ISNLEA
-348 ASEKAQ
+348 ANEKAQ
-354 DEINRSEAKLNEIS
+354 EEIDRNQGKVQELLQERE
-368 EEKARLEEEN
+368 RLEEEN
-378 QVLQSDN
+378 AVLSSDN
-385 DVEEMNALLERE
+385 DVDEMNAILERE
-397 QETLQVMRDKVD
+397 REILQVMRDKLD
-409 DLRNRSRELANER
+409 DLRSRSRELANER
-422 VQANN
+422 LQATN
-427 RANSLRG
+427 RANSLKS
-434 RFERLDA
+434 RFERMDA
-441 ESQMLQGNVEK
+441 ESTLLQANLEK
-452 WTNEIEGLKKQK
+452 WQSEMDSVRGQKESAQTTLNEINAGVES
-464 EEAEASVN
+464 ADS
-472 EIQNQVDEVNREI
+472 D
-485 EGLEEQKSIRE
+485 LERLTEQRATRE
-496 ERLESMR
+496 ERLDGER
-503 ADLADAGQK
+503 AELLDAQKKFQDLM
-512 LQGLKNEEAR
+512 NEEAR

-529 LQSVADEGTDATR
+529 LESVANEGTDASR
-542 WLNENKAD
+542 WLMEHKAN
-550 LIGGILS
+550 LVGGLLAES
-557 ERIEAAPEY
+557 IEAAPEY
-566 AAHVESA
+566 AAQVEAA
-573 LGEILDAAIVGADG
+573 LGDLMDAVVVSSDDAAIEAIESMKG
-587 SVSDIVASA
+587 
-596 KNENVGKAVLALVQN
+596 ENVGKAILALVGE
-611 PAPAYDKPVDRPE
+611 ASTAYAGS
-624 VVGTLSGFVKC
+624 VVGDGVVGCLNDYVKA
-635 EDEKLAAWLS
+635 EGAVSEWLKA
-645 GILSRYFIVNSLEA
+645 ILSRYYLVDSLA
-659 AIALAREFHGEN
+659 TAVRLARAMRGDD
-671 LNFVAPEAIVRS
+671 LCFVAPEAIVRTS
-683 NGLVSFG
+683 GLVSSG
-690 AATSGAL
+690 TATSGTL
-697 SRKNEIAEAKS
+697 SRKNEIAEANG
-708 LLEGVSAEISQKE
+708 LLEGVVAEAAQAEEEIS
-721 QDFERLQ
+721 R
-728 EQVDEE
+728 
-734 SQMLQ
+734 LQ
-739 SLVDDISGKKDSLRG
+739 SLVDEDAQMLSSIDDEIREKQDMKRG
-754 SDMAVSIHRNN
+754 ASAGIAIQNN
-765 VTAYERRIQQL
+765 IVAGCDRRLAQL
-776 QTDCST
+776 QTEVQN
-782 AMGRISAAAETKNAD
+782 AENKIRLAQESKN
-797 AELAEAE
+797 
-804 KCVENVENQ
+804 
-813 YQTVSDQLTEH
+813 SDQELNEALATLERTED
-824 ETMLREKEED
+824 EYARVNDELSEQDTMFREKEEE
-834 VRELERSTQDKNS
+834 VRELERSAQDKNAKLTQNTN
-847 RLAQNENR
+847 RLAS
-855 LRAIAD
+855 IAEQVD
-861 QIEFLESTIRA
+861 FLENSVRS
-872 RREDIEK
+872 RGEEIEK
-879 NTVNIAKLE
+879 NRANIEKNE
-888 EDSTKLADQAQEKD
+888 EDAKGVADQVQSKD
-902 AVLRELEQARDIARE
+902 SALRELENQRDLARE
-917 RYDVVSGDLGAWQ
+917 KYELVSGDLEEWRS
-930 DESNR
+930 EVNR
-935 LRDEMIDRMKEL
+935 LRDDMIEKMKEL

-953 QESLQNNVDRLRER
+953 QEALQANIDRLTER
-967 ISNDWSV
+967 ITNEYSV
-974 DVDNPEGVE
+974 DLANPEDVE
-983 RVEYSQPD
+983 RVEYSQPE

-1013 MDDYEGEKKRLE
+1013 MEDYEDEKKRLL
-1025 EVEKQFD
+1025 EVEAQFD

-1051 ARQRYLDTF
+1051 ARSRYLDTF

-1082 SLVEKLDEMGKP
+1082 SLVEKVDEMGKP

>member
-1 MAPVEGFGGMAAFI
+1 MGFFACFEPFYREIIFI
-15 PSEHFELIKKCYF
+15 FRFE
-28 FLVVQITKL
+28 VQITKL

-115 IDNSDGSLNSEYSE
+115 IDNSDGTLNSEYSE

-178 KSVLSDK
+178 KAVLSDK

-225 NLRSVRRSVRL
+225 NLRSVRRSVKL

-245 EYKRLNNR
+245 EFKRLSKR
-253 LRELDLSVSLDKYED
+253 LRELDLSVSIDKYED
-268 YKDGLATLDS
+268 MKEGLTTLD
-278 TSKRMNHEVESAKTK
+278 TATRRLNHDVENSKTNATVLQTK
-293 ATELQAKIEE
+293 IDE
-303 KRLAISE
+303 KKLLIAE
-310 DENAFRDLERQVQAA
+310 DENAYRDLERDVQKA
-325 TIALN
+325 TIELN
-330 DINNNIGRTRDS
+330 DLNNSMGRLRDV
-342 ISSLEA
+342 ISNLEA
-348 ASEKAQ
+348 ANEKAQ
-354 DEINRSEAKLNEIS
+354 EEIDRNQGKVQELLQERE
-368 EEKARLEEEN
+368 RLEEEN
-378 QVLQSDN
+378 AVLSSDN
-385 DVEEMNALLERE
+385 DVDEMNALLERE
-397 QETLQVMRDKVD
+397 REILQVMRDKLD
-409 DLRNRSRELANER
+409 DLRSRSRELANER
-422 VQANN
+422 LQATN
-427 RANSLRG
+427 RANSLKS
-434 RFERLDA
+434 RFERMDA
-441 ESQMLQGNVEK
+441 ESTLLQANLEK
-452 WTNEIEGLKKQK
+452 WQSEMESVRGQK
-464 EEAEASVN
+464 ESAQTTLD
-472 EIQNQVDEVNREI
+472 EINAGVESADSD
-485 EGLEEQKSIRE
+485 LERLTEQRATRE
-496 ERLESMR
+496 ERLDGER
-503 ADLADAGQK
+503 AELLDAQK
-512 LQGLKNEEAR
+512 KFQDLKNEEAR

-529 LQSVADEGTDATR
+529 LESVANEGTDASR
-542 WLNENKAD
+542 WLMEHKAN
-550 LIGGILS
+550 LVGGLLAES
-557 ERIEAAPEY
+557 IEAAPEY
-566 AAHVESA
+566 AAQVEAA
-573 LGEILDAAIVGADG
+573 LGDLMDAVVVASDDAAIEAIESMKG
-587 SVSDIVASA
+587 
-596 KNENVGKAVLALVQN
+596 ENVGKAILALVGE
-611 PAPAYDKPVDRPE
+611 ASTAYAGS
-624 VVGTLSGFVKC
+624 VVGDGVVGCLNGYVKA
-635 EDEKLAAWLS
+635 EGAVSEWLKA
-645 GILSRYFIVNSLEA
+645 ILSRYYLVDSLA
-659 AIALAREFHGEN
+659 TAVRLARAMRGDD
-671 LNFVAPEAIVRS
+671 LCFVAPEAIVRTS
-683 NGLVSFG
+683 GLVSSG
-690 AATSGAL
+690 TATSGTL
-697 SRKNEIAEAKS
+697 SRKNEIAEANG
-708 LLEGVSAEISQKE
+708 LLEGVVAEAAQAEEEIS
-721 QDFERLQ
+721 R
-728 EQVDEE
+728 
-734 SQMLQ
+734 LQ
-739 SLVDDISGKKDSLRG
+739 SLVDEDAQMLSSIDDEIREKQDMKRG
-754 SDMAVSIHRNN
+754 ASAGIAIQNN
-765 VTAYERRIQQL
+765 IVAGCDRRLAQL
-776 QTDCST
+776 QTEVQN
-782 AMGRISAAAETKNAD
+782 AENKIRLAQESKN
-797 AELAEAE
+797 
-804 KCVENVENQ
+804 
-813 YQTVSDQLTEH
+813 SDQELNEALATLERTED
-824 ETMLREKEED
+824 EYARVNDELSEQDTMFREKEEE
-834 VRELERSTQDKNS
+834 VRELERSAQDKNAKLTQNTN
-847 RLAQNENR
+847 RLAS
-855 LRAIAD
+855 IAEQVD
-861 QIEFLESTIRA
+861 FLENSVRS
-872 RREDIEK
+872 RGEEIEK
-879 NTVNIAKLE
+879 NRATIEKNE
-888 EDSTKLADQAQEKD
+888 EDARGVADQVQSKD
-902 AVLRELEQARDIARE
+902 SALRELENQRDLARE
-917 RYDVVSGDLGAWQ
+917 KYELVSGDLEEWRS
-930 DESNR
+930 EVNR
-935 LRDEMIDRMKEL
+935 LRDDMIEKMKEL

-953 QESLQNNVDRLRER
+953 QEALQANLDRLTER
-967 ISNDWSV
+967 ITNEYSV
-974 DVDNPEGVE
+974 DLANPEDVE
-983 RVEYSQPD
+983 RVEYSQPE

-1002 IKELGPINVNV
+1002 IKDLGPINVNV
-1013 MDDYEGEKKRLE
+1013 MEDYEDEKKRLL
-1025 EVEKQFD
+1025 EVEAQFD

-1051 ARQRYLDTF
+1051 ARSRYLDTF

-1082 SLVEKLDEMGKP
+1082 SLVEKVDEMGKP
-1094 MDILDADIEINV
+1094 MDVLDADIEINV